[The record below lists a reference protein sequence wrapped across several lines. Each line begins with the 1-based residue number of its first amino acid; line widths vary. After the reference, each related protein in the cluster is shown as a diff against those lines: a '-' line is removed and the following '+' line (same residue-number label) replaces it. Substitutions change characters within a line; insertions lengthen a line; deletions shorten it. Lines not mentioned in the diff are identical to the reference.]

1 MEVLVRGKPLG
12 EEGPSPRPALPRE
25 HSEDPSEL
33 EDVLRASHG
42 EKYTPR
48 GNLRLVLQSEAMK
61 KPLAIPRPL
70 KDEELPLLEAL
81 HDLHEPG
88 KEAPGLLLE
97 GEEEGCRVRVYR
109 GKKGLSVLFQGERAE
124 EEFRRSF
131 PGEEVPLP
139 KKKEMPSSREKA
151 PPSLFPQIGSDEV
164 GTGDAFGPIVV
175 VAAYVEEKDLG
186 ELSSLGVRDS
196 KELTDEEV
204 LALAPRLMK
213 FPSARIVLSPTK
225 YNKMQ
230 REGKNMNAIK
240 ALLHDHAQRLLA
252 GKFPG
257 ARRYLDQF
265 CSPALFQ
272 KYVREAGIEP
282 LPGIQMATKGESRY
296 PSVALAS
303 LIARARFLEE
313 MRRMGE
319 EEGMAFPKGA
329 GAPVDS
335 FLKEYVRKKG
345 PEALERVAKL
355 NFRNFRPC
363 RGD

>member
-1 MEVLVRGKPLG
+1 M
-12 EEGPSPRPALPRE
+12 
-25 HSEDPSEL
+25 
-33 EDVLRASHG
+33 
-42 EKYTPR
+42 
-48 GNLRLVLQSEAMK
+48 LQSGAMK
-61 KPLAIPRPL
+61 KPLSIPRPL
-70 KDEELPLLEAL
+70 KGEELPLLTAL
-81 HDLHEPG
+81 HDLHEPE

-97 GEEEGCRVRVYR
+97 GEEDGCRVRVYR
-109 GKKGLSVLFQGERAE
+109 GKKGLSVLFQGERAK
-124 EEFRRSF
+124 EEFLRSF
-131 PGEEVPLP
+131 PGERIPLP
-139 KKKEMPSSREKA
+139 KKKELPSSREKA

-175 VAAYVEEKDLG
+175 VAAYVEEKDLP

-196 KELTDEEV
+196 KELSDEEV
-204 LALAPRLMK
+204 LSLAPCLMK
-213 FPSARIVLSPTK
+213 FPSARIVLSPRK
-225 YNKMQ
+225 YNRMQ
-230 REGKNMNAIK
+230 REGKNMNAVK

-252 GKFPG
+252 GRYPK
-257 ARRYLDQF
+257 AYRYLDQF
-265 CSPALFQ
+265 CSPSLFR
-272 KYVREAGIEP
+272 KYVLSAGIDP

-313 MRRMGE
+313 MRKMGE
-319 EEGMAFPKGA
+319 EEGVTFPKGA

-355 NFRNFRPC
+355 NFRNFRTY

>member
-1 MEVLVRGKPLG
+1 M
-12 EEGPSPRPALPRE
+12 
-25 HSEDPSEL
+25 
-33 EDVLRASHG
+33 
-42 EKYTPR
+42 
-48 GNLRLVLQSEAMK
+48 LQSEAMK

-109 GKKGLSVLFQGERAE
+109 GKKGLSVLFQGERAK

-131 PGEEVPLP
+131 PGEDVPLP

-252 GKFPG
+252 GKFPE

-296 PSVALAS
+296 PAVALAS

-313 MRRMGE
+313 MRKMGE

-329 GAPVDS
+329 GAPVDR
-335 FLKEYVRKKG
+335 FLKEYLRKKG

-355 NFRNFRPC
+355 NFRNFSAR
-363 RGD
+363 RGE